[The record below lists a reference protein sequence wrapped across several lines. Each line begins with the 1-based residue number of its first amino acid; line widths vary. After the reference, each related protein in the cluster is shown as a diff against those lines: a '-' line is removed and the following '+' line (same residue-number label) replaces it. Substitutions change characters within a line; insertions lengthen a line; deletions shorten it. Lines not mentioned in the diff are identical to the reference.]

1 MSNSITP
8 NYNDLM
14 NMSED
19 ELTEMLS
26 DLNNASLRKL
36 VKEIIKAINDYQ
48 AYYHHLEHKN
58 QLLYGRLNNIVAL
71 AEKEIK

>member
-8 NYNDLM
+8 NYDDLM
-14 NMSED
+14 NISED
-19 ELTEMLS
+19 ELAETLS

-36 VKEIIKAINDYQ
+36 VKEIIKAIDDYR
-48 AYYHHLEHKN
+48 AYCHHLEHKN